1 MLEAVV
7 GVVGVVVGVAGL
19 VTSYAGHRHS
29 VRESARVA
37 AMAREV
43 EERERELALEAERR
57 AEVVQASLV
66 QVMMRSRP
74 SPLAEQWVGWSLQAT
89 NGSDQPVRDVALH
102 YDGLPLPTT
111 LTGGLLHAGE
121 SVSALLPTSDT
132 SLGPARPSQPALG
145 VVQFTDAA
153 GVRWRRSATGML
165 EQRYESGSWDPRSPR
180 VASVSTARDAD
191 RGATGG
197 VRAADPCRT
206 SGHGP
211 GTAKAG
217 AADTAAAP
225 VPEAAAPVGVRRDGA
240 RRRGPG
246 RLGGVVPHPVGHA
259 PGAAPPE
266 DRTTRA
272 PAPSRGGTTRG
283 PALPGRRN
291 RRGAAPPNGLHHPG
305 ASTTGGSPTRRPPPP
320 QNRTPPPKKTPA
332 PPAP

>member
-7 GVVGVVVGVAGL
+7 GVVGVIVGVAGL

-43 EERERELALEAERR
+43 EERERELALEAERQ

-66 QVMMRSRP
+66 QVVMRSRP

-102 YDGLPLPTT
+102 YDGRPLPTT

-145 VVQFTDAA
+145 VMQFTDAA

-165 EQRYESGSWDPRSPR
+165 EQRYENGSWDARHPR
-180 VASVSTARDAD
+180 VAPFQPPVQT
-191 RGATGG
+191 GAYGRPTPAG
-197 VRAADPCRT
+197 PP
-206 SGHGP
+206 GP
-211 GTAKAG
+211 GTAQPQPQSQPRQRTRPRPRPRSRKPLPRSVSAVMVLVGAG
-217 AADTAAAP
+217 LVAWA
-225 VPEAAAPVGVRRDGA
+225 VWS
-240 RRRGPG
+240 
-246 RLGGVVPHPVGHA
+246 L
-259 PGAAPPE
+259 
-266 DRTTRA
+266 TR
-272 PAPSRGGTTRG
+272 
-283 PALPGRRN
+283 
-291 RRGAAPPNGLHHPG
+291 
-305 ASTTGGSPTRRPPPP
+305 
-320 QNRTPPPKKTPA
+320 
-332 PPAP
+332 

>member
-43 EERERELALEAERR
+43 EERERELTREAERR

-102 YDGLPLPTT
+102 YDGLPLSTT

-132 SLGPARPSQPALG
+132 SIGPSQPALG
-145 VVQFTDAA
+145 VVEFTDAS

-165 EQRYESGSWDPRSPR
+165 EQRYESGSWDLRPPR
-180 VASVSTARDAD
+180 VAPYQPP
-191 RGATGG
+191 ATQ
-197 VRAADPCRT
+197 T
-206 SGHGP
+206 GP
-211 GTAKAG
+211 YGRPSPAG
-217 AADTAAAP
+217 P
-225 VPEAAAPVGVRRDGA
+225 
-240 RRRGPG
+240 
-246 RLGGVVPHPVGHA
+246 
-259 PGAAPPE
+259 PGA
-266 DRTTRA
+266 
-272 PAPSRGGTTRG
+272 G
-283 PALPGRRN
+283 PTQPQLQ
-291 RRGAAPPNGLHHPG
+291 L
-305 ASTTGGSPTRRPPPP
+305 RPPARSRSRKPLP
-320 QNRTPPPKKTPA
+320 RPVSAAMVLVGAVLVAWAVWSLTR
-332 PPAP
+332 

>member
-180 VASVSTARDAD
+180 VAPFQPPATQTGAQPGAYGRPTPPGPPGTGPAQPQPQPWHQPQSRPRSRKPLPRSVSAAMVLV
-191 RGATGG
+191 GAGL
-197 VRAADPCRT
+197 VAWAVW
-206 SGHGP
+206 S
-211 GTAKAG
+211 
-217 AADTAAAP
+217 
-225 VPEAAAPVGVRRDGA
+225 
-240 RRRGPG
+240 
-246 RLGGVVPHPVGHA
+246 L
-259 PGAAPPE
+259 
-266 DRTTRA
+266 TR
-272 PAPSRGGTTRG
+272 
-283 PALPGRRN
+283 
-291 RRGAAPPNGLHHPG
+291 
-305 ASTTGGSPTRRPPPP
+305 
-320 QNRTPPPKKTPA
+320 
-332 PPAP
+332 

>member
-43 EERERELALEAERR
+43 EEREQELAREAERR

-132 SLGPARPSQPALG
+132 SLSPARPSQPALG
-145 VVQFTDAA
+145 VV
-153 GVRWRRSATGML
+153 
-165 EQRYESGSWDPRSPR
+165 
-180 VASVSTARDAD
+180 
-191 RGATGG
+191 
-197 VRAADPCRT
+197 
-206 SGHGP
+206 
-211 GTAKAG
+211 
-217 AADTAAAP
+217 
-225 VPEAAAPVGVRRDGA
+225 
-240 RRRGPG
+240 
-246 RLGGVVPHPVGHA
+246 
-259 PGAAPPE
+259 
-266 DRTTRA
+266 
-272 PAPSRGGTTRG
+272 
-283 PALPGRRN
+283 
-291 RRGAAPPNGLHHPG
+291 
-305 ASTTGGSPTRRPPPP
+305 
-320 QNRTPPPKKTPA
+320 
-332 PPAP
+332 

>member
-43 EERERELALEAERR
+43 EERERELAREAERR

-102 YDGLPLPTT
+102 YDGQPLRTT

-121 SVSALLPTSDT
+121 SVSALLPTSDA

-145 VVQFTDAA
+145 VVEFTDAA
-153 GVRWRRSATGML
+153 GVRWRRSGTGML
-165 EQRYESGSWDPRSPR
+165 EQRYESGSWDARPPR
-180 VASVSTARDAD
+180 VAPFQPPATQTGAQTGTYGRPAPAGPPGGGPAQPQPQLRPRSRSRSWPWSRQPLPQSVS
-191 RGATGG
+191 
-197 VRAADPCRT
+197 AAM
-206 SGHGP
+206 
-211 GTAKAG
+211 
-217 AADTAAAP
+217 
-225 VPEAAAPVGVRRDGA
+225 VLVGVCLVA
-240 RRRGPG
+240 WAVWS
-246 RLGGVVPHPVGHA
+246 L
-259 PGAAPPE
+259 
-266 DRTTRA
+266 TR
-272 PAPSRGGTTRG
+272 
-283 PALPGRRN
+283 
-291 RRGAAPPNGLHHPG
+291 
-305 ASTTGGSPTRRPPPP
+305 
-320 QNRTPPPKKTPA
+320 
-332 PPAP
+332 

>member
-43 EERERELALEAERR
+43 EERERELAQEAERR

-102 YDGLPLPTT
+102 YGGLPLSTS

-121 SVSALLPTSDT
+121 SVSALLPTSDA

-145 VVQFTDAA
+145 VVEFTDAA
-153 GVRWRRSATGML
+153 GVRWRRAATGML
-165 EQRYESGSWDPRSPR
+165 EQQYESGSWDLRPPR
-180 VASVSTARDAD
+180 VAPYQPPATQT
-191 RGATGG
+191 GAY
-197 VRAADPCRT
+197 
-206 SGHGP
+206 
-211 GTAKAG
+211 
-217 AADTAAAP
+217 
-225 VPEAAAPVGVRRDGA
+225 
-240 RRRGPG
+240 G
-246 RLGGVVPHPVGHA
+246 RPS
-259 PGAAPPE
+259 
-266 DRTTRA
+266 
-272 PAPSRGGTTRG
+272 PAG
-283 PALPGRRN
+283 PAG
-291 RRGAAPPNGLHHPG
+291 
-305 ASTTGGSPTRRPPPP
+305 PTQSQPQPQLRPPARSRSRKPLP
-320 QNRTPPPKKTPA
+320 RPVSAAMVLVGAVLVAWAVWSLTR
-332 PPAP
+332 